1 MSETLSDRIEDA
13 DVALVEGRLAAPP
26 ETESVAGFVAGPGI
40 EKLSLAFDIEGFA
53 RRSRS
58 ASAAPTSWAGCR
70 KRALPPCR

>member
-40 EKLSLAFDIEGFA
+40 EKLSLSLKSVLG
-53 RRSRS
+53 
-58 ASAAPTSWAGCR
+58 
-70 KRALPPCR
+70 RAKHI